1 MNDKSQSERM
11 LVEGSV
17 VDQAVKQGVRDALWR
32 HVKLG
37 ESVVQWRDGRVVE
50 IGPEELR
57 RQLEEHERVERSGGT
72 HRNSQD
78 ESSHPEAS

>member
-1 MNDKSQSERM
+1 MADNMDQEILKPDSIIDKA
-11 LVEGSV
+11 
-17 VDQAVKQGVRDALWR
+17 AVQGVRDALWR

-57 RQLEEHERVERSGGT
+57 RQLEATEPIDCAGG
-72 HRNSQD
+72 HD
-78 ESSHPEAS
+78 EDANNGPACNGEV

>member
-1 MNDKSQSERM
+1 MTDRSPSERM
-11 LVEGSV
+11 LVEGSI

-57 RQLEEHERVERSGGT
+57 RQLEATEPIDCAGG
-72 HRNSQD
+72 HD
-78 ESSHPEAS
+78 EDANNGPACNGEV